1 MSFFSTSSTRAVLK
15 EVVRD
20 VRFRPLTKIP
30 LVAPA
35 EIGLILA
42 AFLLF
47 AAATTLYVRDI
58 LPWMLMLPVNGFA
71 IYLSFTP
78 LHDATHRTLSSN
90 RSLND
95 ALGSLSCLLLL
106 PGITTRIYRYL
117 HLEHHR
123 HTGAPGLDPDEILVS
138 APTWQLPLVLASVD
152 VVWTCWYIS
161 HRAQRPASEQRAFAV
176 SILIYLVFHAAWLA
190 SPYWQ
195 EFILAWVI
203 PQRIGLLVVTYFFA
217 HIQHPKHVTWEQT
230 PFQATVRLTVPRW
243 IQVMLLGQAQHCMH
257 HFAPSLPFYRYH
269 RAWALGRH
277 LLEQQGIPTR
287 TLFTPSQNLVRTTP
301 DTAPL
306 WLVARVTAVNDA
318 AQDVRSFDL
327 TPDIAAAWPGFTA
340 GAHVDLEVA
349 PGLVRQYS
357 LCSPPEKC
365 TTFRIAVK
373 REDNG
378 RGASRRLHETVTTG
392 DTLRISL
399 PRNTFPLNMHMSAY
413 VLIAGG
419 VGATPLISMAH
430 ALDAAGKPFALHLF
444 ASSPEQVI
452 FRQTLQTL
460 FPNRVHL
467 HFNRSEALAAAG
479 PYCPGSA
486 LYLCGPAG
494 FMAQVITA
502 AHASAW
508 PAEAIFSESF
518 TPARRD
524 NIEDRPFEVE
534 LRKSGRILTVPVG
547 QSLLEV
553 LHANGHSV
561 ICSCTQGICGSCLT
575 PVLEG
580 IPDHRDAILTDTE
593 RAQNRQMTVCVSR
606 ALSTRLTLDL

>member
-1 MSFFSTSSTRAVLK
+1 MSFAFTVSTREVLEK
-15 EVVRD
+15 LVRD
-20 VRFRPLTKIP
+20 VRFRPLTTIP

-35 EIGLILA
+35 EIGLILT

-47 AAATTLYVRDI
+47 AAGTTLYVHGI
-58 LPWMLMLPVNGFA
+58 LPWALMLLVNGFA

-78 LHDATHRTLSSN
+78 LHDATHRTLSRN
-90 RSLND
+90 RRLND
-95 ALGSLSCLLLL
+95 ALGTLSCLLLL

-123 HTGAPGLDPDEILVS
+123 HTGAPALDPDEILVS
-138 APTWQLPLVLASVD
+138 ARPWQLPFVLAGVD
-152 VVWTCWYIS
+152 IVWTRWYIA
-161 HRAQRPASEQRAFAV
+161 HRAQRPADERRAFAV
-176 SILIYLVFHAAWLA
+176 SILIYVLFHAAWLA
-190 SPYWQ
+190 SPYWR

-203 PQRIGLLVVTYFFA
+203 PQRIGLFLVAYFFA
-217 HIQHPKHVTWEQT
+217 RIQHPEHVTWEQA
-230 PFQATVRLTVPRW
+230 PFQATVRLTVPGW
-243 IQVMLLGQAQHCMH
+243 IQVLLLGQAQHCVH

-287 TLFTPSQNLVRTTP
+287 TLFTPSQDLVLPPP

-306 WLVARVTAVNDA
+306 WLTARVTAVTDA

-327 TPDIAAAWPGFTA
+327 TPDDAAAWPGFTA
-340 GAHVDLEVA
+340 GAHVDVEIA

-357 LCSPPEKC
+357 LCSPPAAH
-365 TTFRIAVK
+365 TTLCIAVK
-373 REDNG
+373 REDDG
-378 RGASRRLHETVTTG
+378 RGASRRLHETVTPG

-399 PRNTFPLNMHMSAY
+399 PRNTFPLNMDRSAY
-413 VLIAGG
+413 VLVAGG
-419 VGATPLISMAH
+419 VGVTPLIAMAH
-430 ALDAAGKPFALHLF
+430 ALDAAGKPFALHIF

-460 FPNRVHL
+460 FPGRVHL
-467 HFNRSEALAAAG
+467 HHNRAEAFTAAG
-479 PYCPGSA
+479 PYSPESA

-502 AHASAW
+502 ARASGW
-508 PAEAIFSESF
+508 PTEAIFSESF
-518 TPARRD
+518 TPARRGST
-524 NIEDRPFEVE
+524 EDRPFEVE

-553 LHANGHSV
+553 LHANGHPV

-580 IPDHRDAILTDTE
+580 IPDHRDAILTDAE